1 MYFRKVEIQP
11 LSAADMEADAQ
22 PIYANCQAGFVVLF
36 PSEPMVRDIRY
47 TPANGTSLP
56 AREYYV
62 QQGGN
67 RYSVTVVDYA
77 TGPRADRKIV
87 DQALAELSKKGE
99 VRTRANVE
107 IGIGK
112 PGGQLNIV
120 QPNGRQF
127 RASAYMAQHRLYIT
141 QADATMGDSQA
152 LQFEQSIA
160 MVNRAGTDLD
170 RVSANNAEI
179 RKYDCR

>member
-1 MYFRKVEIQP
+1 MATAALQQP
-11 LSAADMEADAQ
+11 VHLGRSATEHA
-22 PIYANCQAGFVVLF
+22 VLL
-36 PSEPMVRDIRY
+36 R
-47 TPANGTSLP
+47 L
-56 AREYYV
+56 
-62 QQGGN
+62 
-67 RYSVTVVDYA
+67 
-77 TGPRADRKIV
+77 
-87 DQALAELSKKGE
+87 
-99 VRTRANVE
+99 
-107 IGIGK
+107 GK

-141 QADATMGDSQA
+141 QADAAMGDSTA

-179 RKYDCR
+179 RTYDCR